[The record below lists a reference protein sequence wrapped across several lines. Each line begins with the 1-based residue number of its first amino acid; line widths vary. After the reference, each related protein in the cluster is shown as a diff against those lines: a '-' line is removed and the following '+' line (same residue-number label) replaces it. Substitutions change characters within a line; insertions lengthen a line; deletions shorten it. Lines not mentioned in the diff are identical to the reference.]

1 MLCVDPRSVE
11 LKAKLN
17 RQYFIFNA
25 KRIHDKIKTDP
36 SRNIKKN
43 SKNCTIA
50 YSNSCRRSVVSW
62 NINNTIAFKSLSE
75 LRINSFLTRS
85 SQ

>member
-36 SRNIKKN
+36 SGNIRKKYI
-43 SKNCTIA
+43 KIA
-50 YSNSCRRSVVSW
+50 PSRIQIHVAEVSCLG
-62 NINNTIAFKSLSE
+62 I
-75 LRINSFLTRS
+75 
-85 SQ
+85 